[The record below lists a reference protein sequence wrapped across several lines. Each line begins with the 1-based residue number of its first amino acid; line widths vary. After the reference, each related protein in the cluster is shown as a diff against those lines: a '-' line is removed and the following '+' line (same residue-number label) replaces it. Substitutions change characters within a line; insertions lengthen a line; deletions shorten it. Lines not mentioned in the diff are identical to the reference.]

1 MFGINK
7 KIINQ
12 LPGMCLFLGTLLLLG
27 FGWHSLQAT
36 AASGINSQLNY
47 QGKLTDSSG
56 QPVVNGSWSFR
67 FRLYDASSGGNL
79 LWTERWTAT
88 STQVTTVNGI
98 FSVALGS
105 LADISGVDFNN
116 DSLYLQVDLDADA
129 DGDWEEV
136 FSSRKRL
143 NATPY
148 AFNTDTVDGFN
159 ATSTA
164 AVANYLMALD
174 DYGNLNLFGQGVSST
189 YATTSWLFV
198 GQDATISGILSAGSF
213 NANSDLVYIS
223 PESITNSY
231 FLVASSTFTALP
243 EAVTIGAAVG
253 SNLNLAADSSN
264 LYLGSY
270 NAVNVIDGNDKNIAA
285 LIAVSDNLNLDGT
298 GDIDL
303 GVASQSHLEVSN
315 SAAITA
321 AISLLVEN
329 YNGVGSP
336 GGTIT
341 NLQGI
346 SINITNGDGA
356 VTMARGL
363 NSNLSISGGT
373 IDDYF
378 NLYVQAPDYSGGTLT
393 NAYGL
398 YVEDWNKAD
407 ALNYPIWTNDGQVR
421 FDNSLATTTLYVT
434 GDSYFDGNVTTTG
447 HYYLGSPI
455 TLSDAT
461 SDDIFHTGVL
471 EIAFT
476 ADDNRHGINI
486 ANTSNGT
493 NATAEIKFFNG
504 VKQTGAIFSTG
515 SNFNMIPDYANSFGI
530 VSITGYDLTLGTIVP
545 SDDIKIS
552 PDSTF
557 QHVFTGS
564 GEIGLGT
571 TTPGGWYG
579 EKLTVDGNSLFDGDI
594 YNLGNATTTGH
605 FQVGTNDSGWRFETL
620 YTSPSG
626 IPVPLLVA
634 NNTDAAGILG
644 SPYFGAISQG
654 IILLE
659 SDAPE
664 GGLFDG
670 DPALLFAPLGSGNA
684 SWISYA
690 TTTEEMFFA
699 NANTYYF
706 DNHLSITGN
715 ATSSHFAAEE
725 FCLNG
730 SCITSWPS
738 GSSGGSTWESFG
750 LDPLQITPTTTGVGL
765 YVTGSSN
772 LATTTL
778 TSITGGVSFASTTSV
793 WDDDLEIE
801 VPTYFEYS
809 NSLQNG
815 YVIIDF
821 FGEES
826 YANVGLFGYTAS
838 TGNNEGITDIG
849 LLGQSVNGLGVVGVS
864 ETSIGVQGVSQ
875 DSIGGYFYSQNG
887 IGLIAGSDGDSPDSY
902 ALVVTGNSIF
912 YGNATT
918 TGKLVVSDSNPTV
931 DDYQLYVYNQT
942 GYGLYGESESGYG
955 VTGYSQTGYGGS
967 FVSQTGYGLWAQGAT
982 AAAFYGPVFVNDGAL
997 TAERG
1002 IFGTYGSNIGIT
1014 AQSYDNAG
1022 IYASSYSSYG
1032 VFGYSATGHGIHGG
1046 SLWGYAGYFD
1056 GNVYINGN
1064 ATTSYLYISGNATSS
1079 HFAAEEICLN
1089 GDCRTSWPTGGTG
1102 SAAWELYNTQPTW
1115 NAITPTTSNA
1125 SIYLSKETA
1134 TTSDEIEYT
1143 FTGISNTG
1151 HLFTED
1157 QGHFSGMDIF
1167 ANNYS
1172 YTTSTDYSSDSGI
1185 GMTGNYLKVSG
1196 PETIGILINA
1206 INGAGGIMI
1215 NTENGSGVQVNTV
1228 SEEAFYGY
1236 SVSST
1241 GGSFQSESSDG
1252 ITVSSDTGTGASIY
1266 TVSGDYALSVHNN
1279 DSTKY
1284 SIYSSQGLNYFGQQV
1299 GIASTTAKYA
1309 LQIESADTKGVNIY
1323 NQIPNTE
1330 SSGTGLY
1337 LYNQYQTGG
1346 LMPGDYS
1353 YGAQIINDSN
1363 SAANSYGLNVRS
1375 SGAQSS
1381 NYGGY
1386 FYANQGITYNY
1397 GLYAEATGIGSI
1409 VYGIYAKASDGLEN
1423 YAGYFEGDLYANGN
1437 VTTTGKLVVSG
1448 TPTIDNIDLYVGGN
1462 SYFAGNVT
1470 TTGHFEA
1477 DSTLY
1482 VKDSK
1487 VGVGTAAP
1495 DGNLEIYGDESKIIM
1510 NFPSSDSY
1518 AAYGFRENDTD
1529 KAALVY
1535 YGSNNN
1541 LIGINSPKDVELQNY
1556 TLGGD
1561 IGFRT
1566 YDPDL
1571 IDIGGTFSTR
1581 LKILHSGQVGVGVTT
1596 TPWAQLSVT
1605 NLTDA
1610 PSFIVEDQT
1619 SDPTPFIITSDGFVG
1634 IGDLTPS
1641 NPLTVEGP
1649 ATNQTVASF
1658 IGGKA
1663 GYLVTM
1669 QNIQSSTYSSGL
1681 SIDINTGATDANAAA
1696 LLLTKNSGATTL
1708 LRVGGTGIMLAPTM
1722 YSTTV
1727 GATNRDLYIDDTGK
1741 LGYVSSA
1748 RKYKE
1753 NIRDITNISWLY
1765 NLQPVNFNYIN
1776 DDLKIEQ
1783 YGLIAEDVEA
1793 INSDFVFYNENGET
1807 EGVHYDKFIP
1817 ILIKA
1822 VQEQNE
1828 QILTLSNN
1836 NPSLDLDVSDASI
1849 LNPNLDTLTVTSA
1862 ATFYG
1867 TLYVVGE
1874 AGFEHKVVFNDDIE
1888 VKGKIYAS
1896 SDQAGSAVIAANATS
1911 TKVIFQKEYE
1921 VAPKVTATLTSLA
1934 DVKFAITQKTA
1945 GGFTISLLEPI
1956 NQEITFD
1963 WIALAVKGEG
1973 TPPVIDSLT
1982 ASLNSVGADVPVEL
1996 WAQVSD
2002 PDTDSNDLTFT
2013 WSFKPALGNLS
2024 GDSGL
2029 VYWTV
2034 GQDEVNENTSV
2045 TVTVQV
2051 SDGANTVSQD
2061 TVITVLADIDEEII
2075 VDNPSPSSTEPL
2087 VVLGC
2092 TDQTASNYNDAAT
2105 QDDGSCTYPDSASTP
2120 AIVILGCTDQGA
2132 DNYEPLATQD
2142 DGSCAYPD
2150 PVVQNPT
2157 STSTDPLTR
2166 GNRLKNTNQPS

>member
-1 MFGINK
+1 MFRINK

-12 LPGMCLFLGTLLLLG
+12 LPGLGLLLVTLLLLG

-36 AASGINSQLNY
+36 AATGINAQLNY

-56 QPVVNGSWSFR
+56 QPVVNGSWNFR

-129 DGDWEEV
+129 NGNWEEV

-174 DYGNLNLFGQGVSST
+174 DYGNLDLFDKGVSST

-198 GQDATISGILSAGSF
+198 REDASVVGSF
-213 NANSDLVYIS
+213 EADNTLFVGDGLVFIQ
-223 PESITNSY
+223 PDDITNSY

-243 EAVTIGAAVG
+243 EAVTIGAAIG

-264 LYLGSY
+264 LYLGSF
-270 NAVNVIDGNDKNIAA
+270 NTVNVVDGNDKDIAA
-285 LIAVSDNLNLDGT
+285 LIAISNYLNLDGT
-298 GDIDL
+298 GDIGL
-303 GVASQSHLEVSN
+303 AIANQSHLEVSN
-315 SAAITA
+315 TAAVTT

-329 YNGVGSP
+329 YNGIGSP

-346 SINITNGDGA
+346 NISLDNGDGA
-356 VTMARGL
+356 VTVARGL
-363 NSNLSISGGT
+363 NNTLSISGGT

-378 NLYVQAPDYSGGTLT
+378 NLYVRAPNYSGGTLT

-398 YVEDWNKAD
+398 YVEDWDKAD
-407 ALNYPIWTNDGQVR
+407 ALNYPIWTNDGQIR

-447 HYYLGSPI
+447 HYYLGSPV

-471 EIAFT
+471 KIAFA

-486 ANTSNGT
+486 VNTSNGT
-493 NATAEIKFFNG
+493 NATAEIKFFND
-504 VKQTGAIFSTG
+504 VKQTGAVFSTG
-515 SNFNMIPDYANSFGI
+515 SNFSMIPDYANSFGM
-530 VSITGYDLTLGTIVP
+530 VSIFGYDLILGTIAQ

-552 PDSTF
+552 PNSIF
-557 QHVFTGS
+557 QHIFKGS

-579 EKLTVDGNSLFDGDI
+579 EKLTVDGNSLFDGD
-594 YNLGNATTTGH
+594 L
-605 FQVGTNDSGWRFETL
+605 R
-620 YTSPSG
+620 
-626 IPVPLLVA
+626 
-634 NNTDAAGILG
+634 
-644 SPYFGAISQG
+644 
-654 IILLE
+654 
-659 SDAPE
+659 
-664 GGLFDG
+664 
-670 DPALLFAPLGSGNA
+670 
-684 SWISYA
+684 
-690 TTTEEMFFA
+690 
-699 NANTYYF
+699 
-706 DNHLSITGN
+706 ITGN

-725 FCLNG
+725 ICLNG
-730 SCITSWPS
+730 SCITSWPI
-738 GSSGGSTWESFG
+738 GAGGGSAWESFG
-750 LDPLQITPTTTGVGL
+750 LDPLQITPTTTGAGL
-765 YVTGSSN
+765 YITGSSN

-778 TSITGGVSFASTTSV
+778 TSISGGLSFASTTSV
-793 WDDDLEIE
+793 WDDDLEVD
-801 VPTYFEYS
+801 VPTAFEYS

-815 YVIIDF
+815 YVIIDLY
-821 FGEES
+821 GEEA
-826 YANVGLFGYTAS
+826 YTNVGLYGYATSNSNGA
-838 TGNNEGITDIG
+838 GLVADIG
-849 LLGQSVNGLGVVGVS
+849 LLGQSVNGLGVVGLS
-864 ETSIGVQGVSQ
+864 QTSIGVQGMSQ
-875 DSIGGYFYSQNG
+875 DGFGGYFFSENG
-887 IGLIAGSDGDSPDSY
+887 IGLIAGSDGESLDSY
-902 ALVVTGNSIF
+902 GLVVYGNSMF
-912 YGNATT
+912 YGNVTT
-918 TGKLVVSDSNPTV
+918 TEKLVVSDSYPTV
-931 DDYQLYVYNQT
+931 DNYKLYVYNQT
-942 GYGLYGESESGYG
+942 GYGIYGESESGYG

-967 FVSQTGYGLWAQGAT
+967 FVSQTGYGIWAQGAT

-1022 IYASSYSSYG
+1022 IYASSFSSYG
-1032 VFGYSATGHGIHGG
+1032 VFGYSTTGHGIHGG

-1056 GNVYINGN
+1056 GDVYITGN

-1089 GDCRTSWPTGGTG
+1089 GDCRTSWPTDETG
-1102 SAAWELYNTQPTW
+1102 SAAWEFYNAQPTW

-1125 SIYLSKETA
+1125 SIYLSKEIA
-1134 TTSDEIEYT
+1134 TTSDEIEYI

-1151 HLFTED
+1151 YLFAED
-1157 QGHFSGMDIF
+1157 QGHFSGMNIF

-1185 GMTGNYLKVSG
+1185 GLAGNYLKVSG
-1196 PETIGILINA
+1196 PESVGIVING

-1241 GGSFQSESSDG
+1241 GGSFQSVSSDG

-1330 SSGTGLY
+1330 SSGAGLY

-1363 SAANSYGLNVRS
+1363 SAANSYGLNVKS

-1397 GLYAEATGIGSI
+1397 GLYAEATGVGSV

-1448 TPTIDNIDLYVGGN
+1448 TPTVDNVDLYVGGN

-1495 DGNLEIYGDESKIIM
+1495 DGNLEIYGDGSTILM
-1510 NFPSSDSY
+1510 NFPSSESY

-1529 KAALVY
+1529 KAALIY

-1605 NLTDA
+1605 NLADA
-1610 PSFIVEDQT
+1610 PSFIVEDET
-1619 SDPTPFIITSDGFVG
+1619 SDPTPFIITATGFVG

-1708 LRVGGTGIMLAPTM
+1708 LRVGGTGIVLAPTV

-1765 NLQPVNFNYIN
+1765 DLQPINFNYIN
-1776 DDLKIEQ
+1776 DGLKIEQ
-1783 YGLIAEDVEA
+1783 YGLIAEDVEV
-1793 INSDFVFYNENGET
+1793 INSDFVFYNENGEI

-1836 NPSLDLDVSDASI
+1836 DPSLDLDVSDASI
-1849 LNPNLDTLTVTSA
+1849 LNSNLNTLTVTSA

-1896 SDQAGSAVIAANATS
+1896 SDQAGSAVITANATS

-1921 VAPKVTATLTSLA
+1921 VAPKVTITIRGDNLILYGIK
-1934 DVKFAITQKTA
+1934 DVTTK
-1945 GGFTISLLEPI
+1945 GFTIHIPEAQAA
-1956 NQEITFD
+1956 NITFD

-1982 ASLNSVGADVPVEL
+1982 ASLSSVGFGVPVEL

-2002 PDTDSNDLTFT
+2002 PDTTSNDLTFT
-2013 WSFKPALGNLS
+2013 WSFEPSLGSLS

-2029 VYWTV
+2029 VYWTI
-2034 GQDEVNENTSV
+2034 GQDEVNENTPV
-2045 TVTVQV
+2045 TVTVEV
-2051 SDGANTVSQD
+2051 SDGSNTVSQD
-2061 TVITVLADIDEEII
+2061 TVITVLAATDEEAI

-2092 TDQTASNYNDAAT
+2092 TDQSANNYNETAT

-2150 PVVQNPT
+2150 PVVQNPA
-2157 STSTDPLTR
+2157 STSTDPLTQ